1 MTNIEPRAIQ
11 NLLDKLDGLEKTT
24 NALTRTQASTVAN
37 AKIDAVRT
45 VVSGGATAFDAAR
58 WARLNEQKQCELKE
72 QLTMVRN
79 NLLDIARPEG
89 QRELSDLTNGEP
101 ASTAAIIWLA
111 IFGFIFAATLLS
123 LIR

>member
-1 MTNIEPRAIQ
+1 
-11 NLLDKLDGLEKTT
+11 LEKTT
-24 NALTRTQASTVAN
+24 NALTRTQASKVAN
-37 AKIDAVRT
+37 AEIDAVRT
-45 VVSGGATAFDAAR
+45 MVSGGAAEFDAAR